1 MLFTPYMPTGI
12 PYASDDFSAQST
24 PAAQH
29 TEPFTVTIYLSSINI
44 DREGL
49 NGITKKSFS
58 SRHNTI
64 FTRHEPEQLPVK
76 TRKAPQP
83 MLSCVVACGASHG
96 KIRVRQVIP
105 VGWTCAA
112 FYELK

>member
-1 MLFTPYMPTGI
+1 MPTGI
-12 PYASDDFSAQST
+12 PYASDYFSAQST

-49 NGITKKSFS
+49 NGITKTSFS

-64 FTRHEPEQLPVK
+64 LIHRESKQMNSNEL
-76 TRKAPQP
+76 
-83 MLSCVVACGASHG
+83 LSTLFL
-96 KIRVRQVIP
+96 KISLLFQELFLSLLRVFNSNDRT
-105 VGWTCAA
+105 W
-112 FYELK
+112 E